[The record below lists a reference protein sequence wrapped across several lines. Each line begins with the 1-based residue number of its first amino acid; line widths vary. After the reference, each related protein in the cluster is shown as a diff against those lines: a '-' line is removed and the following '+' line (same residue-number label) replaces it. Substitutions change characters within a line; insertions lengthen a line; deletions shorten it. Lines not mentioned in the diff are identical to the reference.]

1 LIGFEGVY
9 RGWNITRVNF
19 GFSQC
24 QEMQKLSEDE
34 ESTVY
39 RRTEGTVLR
48 VQKTTDYHTQ
58 TLEWPVK
65 TRADWE
71 RVRDRHLQADDPCRF
86 PADWSQR
93 VEEYRTRD
101 YPLQLT
107 HGGVYGFTRKLM
119 GDVNL
124 AYAFHDDPVLVRE
137 IMEHYTSMMLRI
149 WDRMTREVEF
159 DLIEFWEDMASKN
172 GSLISPMTF
181 RKFLT
186 PQYRRVA
193 EFARGHGIDI
203 LLVDSDGFMEELS
216 GWMTEAGA
224 TAVYPFEVGAG
235 NDLARVR
242 ERYPNLGM
250 IGGLEK
256 NAMALGPKAVAK
268 EMEKARAMIRRGRFI
283 PGPDHFALSNVSF
296 EQYRYFMEQLKDVVM
311 TTRPGAES

>member
-1 LIGFEGVY
+1 
-9 RGWNITRVNF
+9 
-19 GFSQC
+19 
-24 QEMQKLSEDE
+24 
-34 ESTVY
+34 
-39 RRTEGTVLR
+39 
-48 VQKTTDYHTQ
+48 
-58 TLEWPVK
+58 
-65 TRADWE
+65 
-71 RVRDRHLQADDPCRF
+71 
-86 PADWSQR
+86 
-93 VEEYRTRD
+93 
-101 YPLQLT
+101 
-107 HGGVYGFTRKLM
+107 
-119 GDVNL
+119 
-124 AYAFHDDPVLVRE
+124 
-137 IMEHYTSMMLRI
+137 
-149 WDRMTREVEF
+149 
-159 DLIEFWEDMASKN
+159 MASKN